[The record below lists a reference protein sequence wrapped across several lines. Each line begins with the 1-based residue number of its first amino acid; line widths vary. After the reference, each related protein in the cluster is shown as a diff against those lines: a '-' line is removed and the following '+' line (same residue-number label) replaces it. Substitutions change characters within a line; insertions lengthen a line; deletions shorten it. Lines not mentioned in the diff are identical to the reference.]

1 MNSTDAPNTSDILNN
16 SDEKLVASS
25 TESQILDPVTLA
37 LNDTALIE
45 ASAGTGKTYTLAA
58 LYLRLLLG
66 LGREEPLDVTHI
78 LVVTFTE
85 AATQELRE
93 RIRARIQE
101 ARIAFVLGFSDDPFI
116 QQLLARHDDH
126 ARAVLDLEFAASEMD
141 QAAIFTIHGFCQR
154 MLSEHAFESGANFN
168 DELVSDDSE
177 IVRQALLDYW
187 RVELYEAPDDL
198 AYQIL
203 SHYAGPDQLFSKV
216 RPYLGLAHIQLEPDF
231 TDFDLAEK
239 WKAFSE
245 SQQQL
250 REELSA
256 IINSDQECDD
266 LLQIIQSSSVN
277 KTSYSK
283 KHLPNWYAKL
293 CAFADG
299 DEPDFK
305 VLGRFDQDELIQKSK
320 TDDVPRHLIFEK
332 IGLFCAQKIDF
343 KAVLF
348 CRALAC
354 IRRNMQH
361 QKAQYQQLS
370 FDDLLAKLAA
380 ALQSSSGE
388 MLAQVIRNQYPFA
401 LIDEFQDTDAQQYA
415 IFSTLYQKTELATQ
429 DQNLGLLMIGDPKQ
443 AIYAFRG
450 ADIFTYIAARR
461 QVTKHYTLDTN
472 WRSSAAMVNATNQLF
487 SRSSSAFIYH
497 NDIPF
502 QVMKAAKKQSP
513 SLSLAGKL
521 IPAMNFW
528 VVSKALNNDQYL
540 DHFANV
546 CASQIE
552 TMLQHGQLKEQPVS
566 AQNIAILVRDRKEA
580 SVLQLA
586 LSARS
591 IDSVFMSNRDNV
603 YSIYLAQ
610 SLIYLL
616 KAVNEPT
623 NEQSLRSAM
632 ASDIFR
638 FTARELHNLNQD
650 EMAWESLVE
659 EFLTYRKIWQ
669 RSGVLAMMQQLL
681 QKRALAARWLNDI
694 NGERQLTDYLHLAE
708 LLQQASANLE
718 SSEALIRF
726 LQERC
731 QEPSA
736 QASEQQLRLDS
747 DRKRVT
753 IITIHKSKGL
763 EYDLVYLPF
772 ICRYRSPTQGI
783 YHDESGQPFLELVGD
798 ESKEKWQK
806 EQLAEDLR
814 LLYVAI
820 TRAAHGCFL
829 GMAQVSLRNKSVWQK
844 TAIGY
849 LLNSAEIKGNSEEAQ
864 SDELM
869 QVLEPLSDSCSDIG
883 VNDVQSTSLTQGDMF
898 NSLFDNPLE
907 TTAPDVLVAKQFT
920 RKIQRDWRVTSY
932 SALVKGGQHTN
943 AIENLKLDLEVMQ
956 EDDSALPEPTEES
969 QAMSI
974 FNFAKGAVAGT
985 FLHSIYEEIDFSE
998 TDSTHLEQVLQ
1009 QKLMLSG
1016 YDEQWLP
1023 CLKDFVLQSLQ
1034 VNLVPNDDQQSFCLQ
1049 QIQIH
1054 DRLVEMEFVLVLN
1067 RIQSRAINQLLRT
1080 YDELAMRAGELAF
1093 EQVSGMLKGFIDL
1106 TLRYQGMYYVVDY
1119 KSNFLG
1125 DTIEDYNQQAMQA
1138 AMIDHRYDFQ
1148 YVIYTLALHRLL
1160 KIRIADYSYDR
1171 DIGGVFYLF
1180 LRGLDATFEV
1190 TLEAAQRDNNDSK
1203 QANGVFYT
1211 KPDKALIEAL
1221 DKLFEEGV

>member
-1 MNSTDAPNTSDILNN
+1 MKPLDAQEANAVADETTQST
-16 SDEKLVASS
+16 
-25 TESQILDPVTLA
+25 ILDPVTLA
-37 LNDTALIE
+37 LQGTALIE

-66 LGREEPLDVTHI
+66 LGRKEALDVTNI

-101 ARIAFVLGFSDDPFI
+101 ARIAFVLGSSDDPFI
-116 QQLLARHDDH
+116 QQLLAQHDDH

-187 RVELYEAPDDL
+187 RVELYEAPEDL

-216 RPYLGLAHIQLEPDF
+216 RPYLGLAHVQLEPDF
-231 TDFDLAEK
+231 SDFDLAAH
-239 WKAFSE
+239 WQTFSKL
-245 SQQQL
+245 QQEL
-250 REELSA
+250 RIELSD
-256 IINSDQECDD
+256 IINSDQESDD
-266 LLQIIQSSSVN
+266 LVQIIQSSSVN

-293 CAFADG
+293 CTFAAG
-299 DEPDFK
+299 DDPDFK
-305 VLGRFDQDELIQKSK
+305 VLGRFDQEELINKSK
-320 TDDVPRHLIFEK
+320 TDDVPRHSIFDK

-348 CRALAC
+348 CRALAR
-354 IRRNMQH
+354 IRHNMQH

-370 FDDLLAKLAA
+370 FDDLLAKLAD
-380 ALQSSSGE
+380 ALQSDNGE

-401 LIDEFQDTDAQQYA
+401 LIDEFQDTDAQQYT
-415 IFSTLYQKTELATQ
+415 IFSTLYQNVKTPVLQQ
-429 DQNLGLLMIGDPKQ
+429 DLGLLMIGDPKQ

-461 QVTKHYTLDTN
+461 QVAKHYTLDTN
-472 WRSSAAMVNATNQLF
+472 WRSSGAMVNATNQLF
-487 SRSSSAFIYH
+487 SRSSAAFIYSQ
-497 NDIPF
+497 DIPF
-502 QVMKAAKKQSP
+502 QVMKAAKKQAP
-513 SLSLAGKL
+513 SLSLAGKT
-521 IPAMNFW
+521 IPSMNFW

-540 DHFANV
+540 DHFANI

-552 TMLQHGQLKEQPVS
+552 AMLQHGTLKEQPVS

-586 LSARS
+586 LSARN

-616 KAVNEPT
+616 QAVNDPT
-623 NEQSLRSAM
+623 NEQALRSAM

-638 FTARELHNLNQD
+638 FTANELYNLNQD
-650 EMAWESLVE
+650 EIAWEGLVD
-659 EFLTYRKIWQ
+659 EFLGYRKIWQ
-669 RSGVLAMMQQLL
+669 RSGVLAMLQQLL
-681 QKRALAARWLNDI
+681 QKRALAQRWLNDT

-731 QEPSA
+731 QQPSA

-783 YHDESGQPFLELVGD
+783 YHDEQGQPFLELIGD
-798 ESKEKWQK
+798 ESKEKWQQ

-849 LLNSAEIKGNSEEAQ
+849 LLNTAEQNESEQ
-864 SDELM
+864 DGDDELM
-869 QVLEPLSDSCSDIG
+869 QVLSALKGSCSDIG
-883 VNDVQSTSLTQGDMF
+883 ISDLQTTALTQGDMF
-898 NSLFDNPLE
+898 SALFDSLE
-907 TTAPDVLVAKQFT
+907 ETPTPQVLNAKQFT

-932 SALVKGGQHTN
+932 SALVKGGQHSS
-943 AIENLKLDLEVMQ
+943 ALESLKLDLEVMQ
-956 EDDSALPEPTEES
+956 EDDSALPEPVEE
-969 QAMSI
+969 QQVMSI
-974 FNFAKGAVAGT
+974 FNFHKGAVAGT

-998 TDSTHLEQVLQ
+998 TDSTHLEQVLE

-1023 CLKDFVLQSLQ
+1023 CLKTFVLQSLQ
-1034 VNLVPNDDQQSFCLQ
+1034 VKLIASGDKQTFCLA
-1049 QIQIH
+1049 QIETQ
-1054 DRLVEMEFVLVLN
+1054 DRLVEMEFVLVLK
-1067 RIQSRAINQLLRT
+1067 RIQSRAINQLLRAH
-1080 YDELAMRAGELAF
+1080 DVLAKRAGELAF

-1106 TLRYQGMYYVVDY
+1106 TLRYQGKYYVVDY
-1119 KSNFLG
+1119 KSNYLG
-1125 DTIEDYNQQAMQA
+1125 DRVEDYTQDAMEN

-1160 KIRIADYSYDR
+1160 KLRLADYSYER

-1180 LRGLDATFEV
+1180 LRGMQAPDAKESMSV
-1190 TLEAAQRDNNDSK
+1190 ENQ

-1211 KPDKALIEAL
+1211 KPEKALIEAL
-1221 DKLFEEGV
+1221 DNLFEEGI